1 MPIIFSTPK
10 NCHPMRVPF
19 SFFVFV
25 FFCLGS
31 AVQAQSLLY
40 CQYGDELLPVESVRG
55 SVPMCFTG
63 DSLVKG
69 KQKDQVMFPAEQFG
83 EGFIEIEI
91 VKNKRGGVFNNG
103 GVLQFESPRG
113 WYLLVCRLI
122 ADRDIPDCYFTI
134 GFDQYG
140 EKSCYSRSLGDLKEG
155 ETKSLRVY
163 LKLGYEMPDQLHVF
177 SGMDE
182 IRTSLLPTEYQ
193 YEEGELV
200 FASK

>member
-1 MPIIFSTPK
+1 
-10 NCHPMRVPF
+10 MRVPF
-19 SFFVFV
+19 SVVVFV
-25 FFCLGS
+25 FFCFGS
-31 AVQAQSLLY
+31 TAQAQSILY
-40 CQYGDELLPVESVRG
+40 CQLGDELVPVQSVRG

-69 KQKDQVMFPAEQFG
+69 KQKDVIMVPAESFG
-83 EGFIEIEI
+83 EGFIDIEV
-91 VKNKRGGVFNNG
+91 VKNKRGGVFNNN

-113 WYLLVCRLI
+113 WFLLICRLV

-155 ETKSLRVY
+155 EEKSLRVY

-177 SGMDE
+177 SGMEE
-182 IRTSLLPTEYQ
+182 IRTSLLPSNYQ
-193 YEEGELV
+193 YQQGELV